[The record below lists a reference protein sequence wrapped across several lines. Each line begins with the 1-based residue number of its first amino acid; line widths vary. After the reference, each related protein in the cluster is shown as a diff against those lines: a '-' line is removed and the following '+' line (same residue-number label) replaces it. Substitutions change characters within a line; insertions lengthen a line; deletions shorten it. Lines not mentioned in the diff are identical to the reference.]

1 MTLNTKEAINRGNNL
16 LGIAYIAV
24 TSVGLIDLVFSEN
37 EWLDRA
43 DDIAIILIALI
54 GVVWYI
60 SGRNRYKRSF
70 VPLAI
75 VGVSF
80 LVKVV
85 ALIIEFDDPAAAGDD
100 YGVVIA
106 FLLITI
112 VEAVILY
119 RTRKVVGEELLAE

>member
-1 MTLNTKEAINRGNNL
+1 MPENIKEAINRGNNL

-43 DDIAIILIALI
+43 DDIAIIIIAII

-60 SGRNRYKRSF
+60 SGRNRYKRSL

-80 LVKVV
+80 LVKVA

-100 YGVVIA
+100 YGIVIA

-112 VEAVILY
+112 VEAVIYY
-119 RTRKVVGEELLAE
+119 RTRSFTKE

>member
-1 MTLNTKEAINRGNNL
+1 MAENIKVTEAINRGNNL
-16 LGIAYIAV
+16 LGIAYIAI

-43 DDIAIILIALI
+43 DDIAIIIIALI
-54 GVVWYI
+54 GVAWYL
-60 SGRNRYKRSF
+60 SGRNRYTRSL

-75 VGVSF
+75 VGISF
-80 LVKVV
+80 LVKAA

-100 YGVVIA
+100 YGIVIA
-106 FLLITI
+106 FFLLTI

-119 RTRKVVGEELLAE
+119 RTRPVVKE